1 MPNGLRILA
10 LVDLLRADSPEAIGT
25 LAADDRLD
33 RRFDDAGPLFNRMLA
48 RRIRHLLRVDGVPL
62 PPVAARDSPGRAERQ
77 AELEAALEPAPG
89 RLPCDETHLEGLTAH
104 VLGRSAPQAM
114 GPLVQEVVGRL
125 FLPDFRGT
133 AESWDATGLLDAAVR
148 SFNPLRQLVWLL
160 TGRVERARRLLAERV
175 GGDPAA
181 LHSIGIAVHNLVR
194 SFERMRELA
203 AGPDAVRR
211 LSTEAAV
218 AQCLAAPDSVL
229 RQAVAPGAT
238 TAGSF
243 RRGTIVLLELEAA
256 RARSLRR
263 DVAFMTGSW
272 SRCPAHRWVPALL
285 AAVWDRVAA
294 ARREEGSA

>member
-1 MPNGLRILA
+1 MAITLRLPG
-10 LVDLLRADSPEAIGT
+10 LVDLLRADSAEEIGS

-33 RRFDDAGPLFNRMLA
+33 RRFDDAGALLNRMLA
-48 RRIRHLLRVDGVPL
+48 RRIRRVLQVDGVPL
-62 PPVAARDSPGRAERQ
+62 PPVAARDSGGRAQRQ
-77 AELEAALEPAPG
+77 TELEAALTAAVG
-89 RLPCDETHLEGLTAH
+89 RPLCGEAHLEALTAH
-104 VLGRSAPQAM
+104 VLGRGTPEAI

-125 FLPDFRGT
+125 FLPDFRRT
-133 AESWDATGLLDAAVR
+133 AESWEAALLLDAAVR
-148 SFNPLRQLVWLL
+148 SFNPLRQLQWLL

-175 GGDPAA
+175 GGDPVAV
-181 LHSIGIAVHNLVR
+181 HSIGIAVHNLVC

-203 AGPDAVRR
+203 ARPDAVRR
-211 LSTEAAV
+211 FSTEAAV
-218 AQCLAAPDSVL
+218 AQCLVAPDSVL
-229 RQAVAPGAT
+229 RQAVSLGAT
-238 TAGSF
+238 SVGSF
-243 RRGTIVLLELEAA
+243 RPGTIVVLELEAA